1 MQTGSHS
8 AGGQAQASATAEAA
22 HAHPQPRYYFIWFL
36 LFILTVVEVLVAFFS
51 GMPKVV
57 LIVLLMILALW
68 KALLVALYY
77 MHLKFEPRKLWYL
90 AMSPLPLILILLGVV
105 LSESW

>member
-1 MQTGSHS
+1 MQTGSHT
-8 AGGQAQASATAEAA
+8 ATGGAQASAKAEAA

-36 LFILTVVEVLVAFFS
+36 LFVLTIAEVLVAFVS
-51 GMPKVV
+51 HLPKTV

-105 LSESW
+105 LSEAW